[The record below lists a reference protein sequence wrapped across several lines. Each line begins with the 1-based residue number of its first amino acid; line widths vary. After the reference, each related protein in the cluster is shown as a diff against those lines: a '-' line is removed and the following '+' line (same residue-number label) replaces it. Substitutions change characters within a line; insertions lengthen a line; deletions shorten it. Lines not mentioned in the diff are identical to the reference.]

1 MKEDRGHIPRRP
13 NKRLALTPAER
24 IAHPFSLVAAQLF
37 IAMLHLDRREP
48 ELASQRLATAEAL
61 AAEQRLSFFVE
72 PRFLRGAALTTQGA
86 FEEAVAC
93 FRKGLTGGLGG
104 MVFRPFGLA
113 GLAEALAQ
121 PGEHGAA
128 LTAAIEGR
136 QAQSNRPGSVGR
148 GASPPGRYRPCRP
161 KPSRIGAI
169 RLPRGAADRARSR
182 QRPMNCEPRRASLGC
197 GASRA
202 FGPKRASCW
211 HPSLAGLPKASTPP
225 I

>member
-24 IAHPFSLVAAQLF
+24 IAHPFSLVAAHLF

-48 ELASQRLATAEAL
+48 ELASQRLAAAYAL

-72 PRFLRGAALTTQGA
+72 PRLLRGAALTTQGA

-136 QAQSNRPGSVGR
+136 QAQEATGQGRWDAELHRLEGIALVGLNR
-148 GASPPGRYRPCRP
+148 
-161 KPSRIGAI
+161 
-169 RLPRGAADRARSR
+169 L
-182 QRPMNCEPRRASLGC
+182 E
-197 GASRA
+197 
-202 FGPKRASCW
+202 
-211 HPSLAGLPKASTPP
+211 
-225 I
+225 

>member
-1 MKEDRGHIPRRP
+1 MIRSGLLYGGHDSGICAGYLGAQAYWLLGYPDSALAIAGEA
-13 NKRLALTPAER
+13 LALAER

-48 ELASQRLATAEAL
+48 ELASQRLAAAYAL

-72 PRFLRGAALTTQGA
+72 PRLLRGAALTTQGA

-136 QAQSNRPGSVGR
+136 QAQEATGQGRWDAELHRLEGIALVGLNR
-148 GASPPGRYRPCRP
+148 
-161 KPSRIGAI
+161 
-169 RLPRGAADRARSR
+169 L
-182 QRPMNCEPRRASLGC
+182 E
-197 GASRA
+197 
-202 FGPKRASCW
+202 
-211 HPSLAGLPKASTPP
+211 
-225 I
+225 